1 MAAAESNTLMD
12 EWAAKK
18 NPLGATNNAHERQR
32 PTPEKTSG
40 LIIAAGPASSA
51 SLPANR
57 EQKGGRYLV
66 TRGGRFCMGGGKEGG
81 KGGDDGV
88 YIVHRC
94 CDKEGGAKKGKT
106 RKRKGRFFRT
116 SLVKTSSP

>member
-81 KGGDDGV
+81 KGGEMTACTLYTDAAIRRG
-88 YIVHRC
+88 
-94 CDKEGGAKKGKT
+94 EQKKA
-106 RKRKGRFFRT
+106 RPERGRGDFFE
-116 SLVKTSSP
+116 LH